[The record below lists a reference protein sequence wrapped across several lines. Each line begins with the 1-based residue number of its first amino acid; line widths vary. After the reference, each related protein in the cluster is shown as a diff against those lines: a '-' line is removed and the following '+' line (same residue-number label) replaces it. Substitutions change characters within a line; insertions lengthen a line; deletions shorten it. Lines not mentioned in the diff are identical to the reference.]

1 MVLQEYKLDL
11 LFDLTNLSSWT
22 LQDNIIVLI
31 DHIII
36 IYFHR
41 LKYDHDTYRK
51 MEGYLL
57 YHGLSL

>member
-11 LFDLTNLSSWT
+11 LFDKTNLSSWNF
-22 LQDNIIVLI
+22 QDNIIVLI

-41 LKYDHDTYRK
+41 LNNDHDTYRK
-51 MEGYLL
+51 MEFYLL
-57 YHGLSL
+57 